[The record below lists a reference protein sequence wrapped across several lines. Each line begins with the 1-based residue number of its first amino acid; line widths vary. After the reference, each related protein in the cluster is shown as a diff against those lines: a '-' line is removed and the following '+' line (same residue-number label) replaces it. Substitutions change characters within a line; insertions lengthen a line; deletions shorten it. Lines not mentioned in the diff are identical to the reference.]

1 MQEVSSSNGWYEPEN
16 VLPLNNQTYQI
27 HNFQITSVCQW
38 TRLQKLPFLLEGGL
52 YLKVVLKSIHKIKRI
67 RKEKAFKA
75 TESKG
80 GVNVLYWTS
89 VIITEE
95 NTGDKRL
102 SASGL

>member
-67 RKEKAFKA
+67 R